1 MKNTTKTANTA
12 NTTNTNENVNWNAK
26 YYRDKAQAFVQSASY
41 SAPSE
46 PIVMDLTKREFKAQ
60 VKAGIA
66 AAVKVRHFKP
76 QIQLTQKSFVMVAG
90 VPHKMKD
97 GVLVPMTAAKDSKK
111 WDILEA

>member
-1 MKNTTKTANTA
+1 MKNTTKTAKPST
-12 NTTNTNENVNWNAK
+12 TTNTNENVNWNAR

-66 AAVKVRHFKP
+66 AAAKVRHYKP
-76 QIQLTQKSFVMVAG
+76 QIQITQKSFVMIAG